1 MTKGNIFPT
10 DLWPVT
16 SSRVQGNQQAISF
29 IQLSI
34 IWTFFT
40 GFSLR
45 QFGRIK
51 VTVSGASQQSIVLT
65 FRLSVGR
72 SVLRQKC
79 LRWNEWFHREEPDY
93 LRPLSKIKQ
102 NRHKSPSTTQLFW
115 RKSGKLSRIG
125 LSYFLQSFPHAN
137 AHQIKQF
144 ATTTKLDKWFSREFK
159 CVAILEKLRAIH
171 HPELSPHGN
180 KRHQQYFKSSLKH
193 ISALLFQH

>member
-51 VTVSGASQQSIVLT
+51 VTVSIYCVD
-65 FRLSVGR
+65 FPSVGR
-72 SVLRQKC
+72 SVGALDKSAYD
-79 LRWNEWFHREEPDY
+79 EWFHREEPDY
-93 LRPLSKIKQ
+93 LRPLSKMKQ
-102 NRHKSPSTTQLFW
+102 NKQIPEYYTIILAKIGQTEPNWPKLFSSIIPT
-115 RKSGKLSRIG
+115 RQCTS
-125 LSYFLQSFPHAN
+125 
-137 AHQIKQF
+137 
-144 ATTTKLDKWFSREFK
+144 
-159 CVAILEKLRAIH
+159 
-171 HPELSPHGN
+171 N
-180 KRHQQYFKSSLKH
+180 KAVCKKKKNWINDSVVNSNV
-193 ISALLFQH
+193 